1 MQVMIM
7 NAKEALAQRKWFIV
21 DAQGRVLG
29 RMATEIGKVLRG
41 KHKPTYT
48 PNMDA
53 GDFVIVVN
61 ARGIKLTG
69 KKLEDK
75 IYYRHTEYPG
85 GIRERSA
92 TEMLNEKPEQ
102 LVRLAVKGMLPKNRL
117 SRKLM
122 TKLKVYAGAEH
133 PHEAQKPQPLAIE
146 A

>member
-1 MQVMIM
+1 MNVRVMIM
-7 NAKEALAQRKWFIV
+7 NAKEALAQRRWFIV
-21 DAQGRVLG
+21 DAQGKVLG

-41 KHKPTYT
+41 KHKPTFT

-61 ARGIKLTG
+61 ARGLKLTG

-92 TEMLNEKPEQ
+92 TEMLNERPEQ

-133 PHEAQKPQPLAIE
+133 PHEAQKPEPLTI
-146 A
+146 